1 MSSQEERRALVDK
14 RIRFPDHMVEKWLD
28 DIAHERATISQIAQR
43 NNSSSHAIG
52 LRIKRYKD
60 EHAV

>member
-1 MSSQEERRALVDK
+1 MSNQEERKCLVDRRYK
-14 RIRFPDHMVEKWLD
+14 FPDHMVEKWLD

-43 NNSSSHAIG
+43 NNSSSHVIG